1 MLKKIWSR
9 EPLMIVTVLGGI
21 LLFALDNWQAVAQLL
36 SAWGVADVWL
46 DIILMFLTALV
57 GRSFVTPAKK

>member
-1 MLKKIWSR
+1 MLKKFWAR
-9 EPLMIVTVLGGI
+9 EPLMIITVLGGI